1 MTALRERVIEMA
13 GIWQWRRGGGA
24 GLLGARA
31 GVFQY
36 HPCGERA
43 SGNRALLKSIVANHR
58 AGHPTPALC
67 VRFPLPSLIPIAA
80 VCLITQTGY
89 QPCCTYL
96 HIPQNPRPKKEKEQR
111 RLETEFHDCIARE
124 SDRDGWHLA
133 VEERRGGRITRGT
146 GRSLPIPPMR

>member
-1 MTALRERVIEMA
+1 MTAFLRQILAVEERRE
-13 GIWQWRRGGGA
+13 GA

-67 VRFPLPSLIPIAA
+67 ARFPLPSLIPVAA
-80 VCLITQTGY
+80 VQST
-89 QPCCTYL
+89 
-96 HIPQNPRPKKEKEQR
+96 
-111 RLETEFHDCIARE
+111 
-124 SDRDGWHLA
+124 S
-133 VEERRGGRITRGT
+133 
-146 GRSLPIPPMR
+146 SLPSKWYRYRYRSWGDLKRAVAVVK